1 MVKKNYTSWLIMLL
15 ISAVLLSLMACGSK
29 KGPKNA
35 EEASAMH
42 KDLMAQENAI
52 LSKNTQLWDK
62 VFMAAD
68 KGMAMIEDGKN
79 YGEFLLKTIE
89 SAKEQFTADEL
100 KLLKAEAEKIRE
112 IENELTK
119 LEEKF
124 PELAK
129 KTPSESTTSIP
140 AEGNIGTKKF
150 PSFVGKDLE
159 GNDVT
164 SDELFSRN
172 AVTVVNFW
180 FTTCGPCAHRHQLL
194 HIGRRRSGN
203 FRSKR
208 CAVQEGSNLPERVLR
223 L

>member
-1 MVKKNYTSWLIMLL
+1 MVDYVADIRCA
-15 ISAVLLSLMACGSK
+15 AVSDGLQVQK

-79 YGEFLLKTIE
+79 YGDFLLKTIE

-124 PELAK
+124 PEIAK

-164 SDELFSRN
+164 SDELFSRQCCHGGEFLVYHLR
-172 AVTVVNFW
+172 AV
-180 FTTCGPCAHRHQLL
+180 
-194 HIGRRRSGN
+194 RRGN
-203 FRSKR
+203 CR
-208 CAVQEGSNLPERVLR
+208 A
-223 L
+223 

>member
-62 VFMAAD
+62 VFMAED

-79 YGEFLLKTIE
+79 YGDFLLKTIE

-124 PELAK
+124 PEIAK
-129 KTPSESTTSIP
+129 K
-140 AEGNIGTKKF
+140 
-150 PSFVGKDLE
+150 
-159 GNDVT
+159 
-164 SDELFSRN
+164 N
-172 AVTVVNFW
+172 AF
-180 FTTCGPCAHRHQLL
+180 
-194 HIGRRRSGN
+194 
-203 FRSKR
+203 
-208 CAVQEGSNLPERVLR
+208 
-223 L
+223 

>member
-79 YGEFLLKTIE
+79 YGDFLLKTIE

-140 AEGNIGTKKF
+140 AEG
-150 PSFVGKDLE
+150 
-159 GNDVT
+159 T
-164 SDELFSRN
+164 SVQKNSRPLSEK
-172 AVTVVNFW
+172 T
-180 FTTCGPCAHRHQLL
+180 
-194 HIGRRRSGN
+194 
-203 FRSKR
+203 
-208 CAVQEGSNLPERVLR
+208 
-223 L
+223 

>member
-1 MVKKNYTSWLIMLL
+1 MQYECLYEKIKKEKDGKKEMVKKNYTSWLIMLL

-79 YGEFLLKTIE
+79 YGDFLLKTIE
-89 SAKEQFTADEL
+89 SAKDQFTADEL

-112 IENELTK
+112 IENELT
-119 LEEKF
+119 
-124 PELAK
+124 
-129 KTPSESTTSIP
+129 
-140 AEGNIGTKKF
+140 
-150 PSFVGKDLE
+150 
-159 GNDVT
+159 
-164 SDELFSRN
+164 
-172 AVTVVNFW
+172 
-180 FTTCGPCAHRHQLL
+180 
-194 HIGRRRSGN
+194 
-203 FRSKR
+203 
-208 CAVQEGSNLPERVLR
+208 
-223 L
+223 

>member
-1 MVKKNYTSWLIMLL
+1 MVKKNYTSWLVMLL

-79 YGEFLLKTIE
+79 YGDFLLKTIE
-89 SAKEQFTADEL
+89 SAKKQFTADEL

-119 LEEKF
+119 LEE
-124 PELAK
+124 
-129 KTPSESTTSIP
+129 
-140 AEGNIGTKKF
+140 
-150 PSFVGKDLE
+150 
-159 GNDVT
+159 
-164 SDELFSRN
+164 
-172 AVTVVNFW
+172 
-180 FTTCGPCAHRHQLL
+180 
-194 HIGRRRSGN
+194 
-203 FRSKR
+203 
-208 CAVQEGSNLPERVLR
+208 
-223 L
+223 

>member
-79 YGEFLLKTIE
+79 YGDFLLKTIE

-100 KLLKAEAEKIRE
+100 KLLKSEAEKIRE

-140 AEGNIGTKKF
+140 AEG
-150 PSFVGKDLE
+150 
-159 GNDVT
+159 T
-164 SDELFSRN
+164 SVQKNSRPLSEK
-172 AVTVVNFW
+172 T
-180 FTTCGPCAHRHQLL
+180 
-194 HIGRRRSGN
+194 
-203 FRSKR
+203 
-208 CAVQEGSNLPERVLR
+208 
-223 L
+223 

>member
-79 YGEFLLKTIE
+79 YGDFLLKTIE

-100 KLLKAEAEKIRE
+100 KLLKAFFSQSPGIFP
-112 IENELTK
+112 LTSSVRFQS
-119 LEEKF
+119 LGFF
-124 PELAK
+124 P
-129 KTPSESTTSIP
+129 PQP
-140 AEGNIGTKKF
+140 
-150 PSFVGKDLE
+150 
-159 GNDVT
+159 
-164 SDELFSRN
+164 
-172 AVTVVNFW
+172 
-180 FTTCGPCAHRHQLL
+180 
-194 HIGRRRSGN
+194 
-203 FRSKR
+203 
-208 CAVQEGSNLPERVLR
+208 
-223 L
+223 

>member
-79 YGEFLLKTIE
+79 YGDFLLKTIE
-89 SAKEQFTADEL
+89 SAKKQFTADEL

-124 PELAK
+124 PEIAK

-140 AEGNIGTKKF
+140 AEGNIGMKKF

-172 AVTVVNFW
+172 AVRW
-180 FTTCGPCAHRHQLL
+180 
-194 HIGRRRSGN
+194 
-203 FRSKR
+203 
-208 CAVQEGSNLPERVLR
+208 
-223 L
+223 

>member
-1 MVKKNYTSWLIMLL
+1 MQYECLCEKIKKEKDGKKEMVKKNYTSWLIMLL
-15 ISAVLLSLMACGSK
+15 ISAVLLSLTACGSK

-62 VFMAAD
+62 VFMAVD

-79 YGEFLLKTIE
+79 YGDFLLKTIE

-124 PELAK
+124 PEIAK

-140 AEGNIGTKKF
+140 AEGNIGTKY
-150 PSFVGKDLE
+150 
-159 GNDVT
+159 
-164 SDELFSRN
+164 SRPLSEK
-172 AVTVVNFW
+172 T
-180 FTTCGPCAHRHQLL
+180 
-194 HIGRRRSGN
+194 
-203 FRSKR
+203 
-208 CAVQEGSNLPERVLR
+208 
-223 L
+223 

>member
-79 YGEFLLKTIE
+79 YGDFLLKTIE
-89 SAKEQFTADEL
+89 SAKDQFTADEL

-112 IENELTK
+112 IE
-119 LEEKF
+119 KF
-124 PELAK
+124 CLQFLLKSAIIANACNAQV
-129 KTPSESTTSIP
+129 SI
-140 AEGNIGTKKF
+140 
-150 PSFVGKDLE
+150 
-159 GNDVT
+159 
-164 SDELFSRN
+164 
-172 AVTVVNFW
+172 
-180 FTTCGPCAHRHQLL
+180 
-194 HIGRRRSGN
+194 
-203 FRSKR
+203 
-208 CAVQEGSNLPERVLR
+208 
-223 L
+223 

>member
-15 ISAVLLSLMACGSK
+15 ISAVLLSLTACGSK

-79 YGEFLLKTIE
+79 YGDFLLKTIE

-129 KTPSESTTSIP
+129 K
-140 AEGNIGTKKF
+140 
-150 PSFVGKDLE
+150 
-159 GNDVT
+159 
-164 SDELFSRN
+164 N
-172 AVTVVNFW
+172 AF
-180 FTTCGPCAHRHQLL
+180 
-194 HIGRRRSGN
+194 
-203 FRSKR
+203 
-208 CAVQEGSNLPERVLR
+208 
-223 L
+223 

>member
-1 MVKKNYTSWLIMLL
+1 MVKKNYTSWLVMLL

-79 YGEFLLKTIE
+79 YGDFLLKTIE
-89 SAKEQFTADEL
+89 SAKDQFTADEL

-124 PELAK
+124 PEIAK

-140 AEGNIGTKKF
+140 VSYTHLTL
-150 PSFVGKDLE
+150 P
-159 GNDVT
+159 
-164 SDELFSRN
+164 
-172 AVTVVNFW
+172 
-180 FTTCGPCAHRHQLL
+180 TTPY
-194 HIGRRRSGN
+194 
-203 FRSKR
+203 
-208 CAVQEGSNLPERVLR
+208 V
-223 L
+223 